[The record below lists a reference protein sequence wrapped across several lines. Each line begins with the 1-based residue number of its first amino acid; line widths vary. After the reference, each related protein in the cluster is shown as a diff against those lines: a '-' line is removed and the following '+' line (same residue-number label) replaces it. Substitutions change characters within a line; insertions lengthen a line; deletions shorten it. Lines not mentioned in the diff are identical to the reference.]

1 MKLIATALTSNSKQL
16 GSQLTGSSKKIGRSL
31 GTFQTQNKR
40 QLAGEPNTPTSGLER
55 GSRGRGPTGNIH
67 HIPRDGQFSI
77 THSGPP
83 ERQPWQRKK
92 NH

>member
-1 MKLIATALTSNSKQL
+1 MKVLARALTSNSKQV
-16 GSQLTGSSKKIGRSL
+16 GSQLTGSNKKLGRSL
-31 GTFQTQNKR
+31 GTHQVQNKR
-40 QLAGEPNTPTSGLER
+40 HYAGEPKTPTSGLER
-55 GSRGRGPTGNIH
+55 GSRGPGPTGNIH

>member
-1 MKLIATALTSNSKQL
+1 MKLLGRALSSNSKQL
-16 GSQLTGSSKKIGRSL
+16 GTQLAGSSKKFGRSL
-31 GTFQTQNKR
+31 GTFQTQHAR
-40 QLAGEPNTPTSGLER
+40 HYTGEPKTPTSGLER
-55 GSRGRGPTGNIH
+55 GSRGPSSTGNIH